1 MRKILFGLFVIVFM
15 SGCLNSAGPQTIS
28 KKTAPDKKDVPV
40 VVPVLLGDKLAENF
54 ANERKAISL
63 AVIGIAERMESATP
77 LTPAEQ
83 KEAWEQTD
91 LIRETYAKANASLI
105 QEGFAGSKTP
115 REVAAVWREVARG
128 YYAGK

>member
-1 MRKILFGLFVIVFM
+1 MRKILFSLFIAVFLP
-15 SGCLNSAGPQTIS
+15 GCLNSAGPQTIS
-28 KKTAPDKKDVPV
+28 KKTAPDKKETPV
-40 VVPVLLGDKLAENF
+40 VSVLLGDKLADNF

-63 AVIGIAERMESATP
+63 AVVGIAERMESATP

-105 QEGFAGSKTP
+105 QDGFAGSKTP

-128 YYAGK
+128 YHAGK